1 MSVTLPL
8 DRMTTAEKLD
18 AMEAIWSDL
27 SRESAAFPT
36 PAWHATVLAER
47 KAAAQAGQA
56 TYSDWDEARARLRRK
71 LT

>member
-18 AMEAIWSDL
+18 AMEAIWRDL
-27 SRESAAFPT
+27 SREADAFQT
-36 PAWHATVLAER
+36 PAWHGTVLEER
-47 KAAAQAGQA
+47 KAAVQAGQA
-56 TYSDWDEARARLRRK
+56 TYSDWEEVRARLRRK